1 MEEIITLMADLEED
15 KLLQQLKERLDAGE
29 DPKALFD
36 ACQEGMAIVGKR
48 FESGEYFLS
57 DLIMSGEVF
66 REVSEVI
73 TPYFAENAGG
83 EPKGK
88 VVIGTIIGDIHDIG
102 KDIVVTLL
110 QSAGY
115 EVIDLGVDVPV
126 ERFVEAVKESGA
138 SVVGISGLLT
148 VAFPPMKECVDAL
161 KAAGLDVKV
170 MIGGAPVTAEVC
182 EYVGADAFGTAND
195 AVEFCKEWIG

>member
-1 MEEIITLMADLEED
+1 MEELKMLMADLKED
-15 KLLQQLKERLDAGE
+15 ELLQKIKELLEAGE
-29 DPKALFD
+29 DPQAIFD
-36 ACQEGMAIVGKR
+36 ACQEGMSVVGSR

-66 REVSEVI
+66 RQVSEVI
-73 TPYFAENAGG
+73 TPYFAEG
-83 EPKGK
+83 EETKSEGK

-102 KDIVVTLL
+102 KDIVVTMLR
-110 QSAGY
+110 SANY

-126 ERFVEAVKESGA
+126 ENFVNAVKETGA

-148 VAFPPMKECVDAL
+148 VAFPPMKECVEAL

-170 MIGGAPVTAEVC
+170 MIGGAPVTEDVC
-182 EYVGADAFGTAND
+182 KYVGADAFGTAQD
-195 AVEFCKEWIG
+195 AVEFCNNWLG

>member
-1 MEEIITLMADLEED
+1 MEELKMLMADLKED
-15 KLLQQLKERLDAGE
+15 ELLQKIKELLEAGE
-29 DPKALFD
+29 DPQAIFD
-36 ACQEGMAIVGKR
+36 ACQEGMSVVGSR

-66 REVSEVI
+66 RQVSEVI
-73 TPYFAENAGG
+73 TPYFAEG
-83 EPKGK
+83 EETKSKGK

-102 KDIVVTLL
+102 KDIVVTMLR
-110 QSAGY
+110 SANY

-126 ERFVEAVKESGA
+126 ENFVNAVKETGA

-148 VAFPPMKECVDAL
+148 VAFPPMKECVEAL

-170 MIGGAPVTAEVC
+170 MIGGAPVTEDVC
-182 EYVGADAFGTAND
+182 KYVGADAFGTAQD
-195 AVEFCKEWIG
+195 AVEFCNNWLG